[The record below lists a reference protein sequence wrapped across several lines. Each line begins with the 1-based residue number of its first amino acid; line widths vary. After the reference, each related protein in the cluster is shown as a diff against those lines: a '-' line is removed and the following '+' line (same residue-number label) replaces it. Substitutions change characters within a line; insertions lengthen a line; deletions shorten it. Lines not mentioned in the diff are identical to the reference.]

1 VGPFE
6 WALNQLVDH
15 ELDSKA
21 LDDRFCN
28 DQTGA
33 PAYDPRTLIKIVLL
47 GHSRCMISSR
57 KIERACEQNT
67 VFMAI
72 GGGARPSYG
81 QIAKFVREVGQDI
94 APLFAQVLATCDR
107 LGLIGKAMF
116 AINEHWCR
124 RRVDQLRKEA
134 QATRDFINIKQ
145 PRLNVKG
152 EEIKSNMTDTD
163 SAKMLNSKVAI
174 QGYAAQAA
182 VASQSQIIVAADV
195 ICSGS
200 EQSMLMPMVD
210 QANPFLEPHTLITA
224 DAGYRSDANV
234 QALHDRGIPALI
246 ADTMMRQRDQRFRD
260 AARFRVPMFH
270 DKRANKNHKG
280 QTPLSEF
287 TFVDEQTALCPQ
299 GKTMHG
305 LGTIYTTERGL
316 PFRRYEAQAQDC
328 ATCSNKAKC
337 KRNPDGNRCR
347 QIAIYLSKP
356 IDDNSASELM
366 KQAIDSERGRRLYS
380 QRVGTVEP
388 VLANLRH
395 HKSMN
400 RFTVRGK
407 TKATAQWRMY
417 CLVHNIEKIAQ
428 HLR

>member
-1 VGPFE
+1 VYRHG
-6 WALNQLVDH
+6 V
-15 ELDSKA
+15 KY
-21 LDDRFCN
+21 
-28 DQTGA
+28 T
-33 PAYDPRTLIKIVLL
+33 
-47 GHSRCMISSR
+47 
-57 KIERACEQNT
+57 
-67 VFMAI
+67 
-72 GGGARPSYG
+72 
-81 QIAKFVREVGQDI
+81 
-94 APLFAQVLATCDR
+94 
-107 LGLIGKAMF
+107 
-116 AINEHWCR
+116 
-124 RRVDQLRKEA
+124 EA

-260 AARFRVPMFH
+260 AARFKVPMFH